1 MEKLKSFLFS
11 TLINML
17 LRYEWIPII
26 IITILVCVFVP
37 FMPWWITFI
46 PVVGWFLHGLIATG
60 IISLLF
66 SFVDWINK
74 IIDKDKKK

>member
-1 MEKLKSFLFS
+1 MQRLKSFLFS

-17 LRYEWIPII
+17 LRYEWIPVI
-26 IITILVCVFVP
+26 IITILICVFIP
-37 FMPWWITFI
+37 FVPWWIALI
-46 PVVGWFLHGLIATG
+46 PVAGWFLHGLIATG

-74 IIDKDKKK
+74 IIDQNKNK

>member
-1 MEKLKSFLFS
+1 MERLKSFLFS

-26 IITILVCVFVP
+26 VITLIICIIIPIIPL
-37 FMPWWITFI
+37 WIVLI
-46 PVVGWFLHGLIATG
+46 PIAGWFLHGLIATG

-74 IIDKDKKK
+74 MIDRNKKK